1 MDGRHAARRS
11 LEPVQGARAK
21 ARASRADDLVG
32 ASVLSLSL
40 ALFFFFSFS
49 FLLALSRLSLS
60 LAPTK
65 RVLLARA
72 LFTPRT
78 FPFIEGACYRLYAAS
93 PCVFLSAPSLSLR
106 LSLSLAPRLFPHSL
120 ALSLSLSLVRAR
132 ARGSQSTLLRSCT
145 HFEALGFRPYVAVV
159 SGNRRFGNTSRRE
172 QLLID
177 VILPAHFE
185 HKGGEEAT
193 EKLFTLRHTRRPQ
206 PVTDCLVSRLPI
218 RGSETPVVL
227 PPSSPSLAP
236 PPLPSSIR
244 RHRRLVLRAA
254 RRAL

>member
-11 LEPVQGARAK
+11 LEPVQGARA
-21 ARASRADDLVG
+21 SRAEDLVG
-32 ASVLSLSL
+32 ASVLSLSRSFFLFLFLLPSL
-40 ALFFFFSFS
+40 ALIV
-49 FLLALSRLSLS
+49 LALSRLSLS

-106 LSLSLAPRLFPHSL
+106 LSLSLAPRLFPIRSL
-120 ALSLSLSLVRAR
+120 SHSLSLVRAR
-132 ARGSQSTLLRSCT
+132 ARGSQSTLFRSCT
-145 HFEALGFRPYVAVV
+145 HFEALGFRPYVAIV

-185 HKGGEEAT
+185 HKGGRGDRKT
-193 EKLFTLRHTRRPQ
+193 VHT
-206 PVTDCLVSRLPI
+206 
-218 RGSETPVVL
+218 TP
-227 PPSSPSLAP
+227 
-236 PPLPSSIR
+236 
-244 RHRRLVLRAA
+244 H
-254 RRAL
+254 